1 MSYAFTVGV
10 LMPLPLSARYR
21 SADGGS
27 IVLNSTAVAHGSL
40 VSCCNIT
47 SSLMRDIKQH

>member
-27 IVLNSTAVAHGSL
+27 IVLNSTAAAYGSL
-40 VSCCNIT
+40 VSCHNII
-47 SSLMRDIKQH
+47 SSFTRDIAQH